1 MNSLDK
7 INEQELKIDFYK
19 AVNGEW
25 EKKAVIPNDHAST
38 GGFMDLV
45 DNIEKTLM
53 KDFADL
59 KAGQIKPENS
69 EMVEF
74 KKYYD
79 LATDFDKKEADGVK
93 PLLSILKRVE
103 SIKSFADL
111 NEEFGDW
118 TLSGLPTPI
127 DFGVEADMKQAEMN
141 VLYVDGGP
149 LFLPDRSYYDK
160 DNQQGVMLM
169 NVFKNMSVKLLKMV
183 GYNDAQANNI
193 WQAAE
198 RFDRSIAPYVLT
210 AEQKADIENI
220 YNPMNFDDIA
230 DKSNVI
236 DLKHA
241 IKSLIGQVPDEA
253 IVTEPKFLDNLDKIV
268 NDDTFN
274 DMKNWM
280 LVRTVNSFSNSL
292 NEEYRQTSGE
302 FSRALSGRKEA
313 QSKEKAAYNFAAN
326 VFSQVVGDYYGKKYF
341 GEKAKQDV
349 YNMVVKMIGV
359 YEKRLQ
365 NNDWLSESTKEKAII
380 KLKALGIHVGYPD
393 KINPLFSKFKV
404 TTKED
409 GGTLFENTE
418 KINRLIAEDNMNK
431 WHKPVDR
438 SLWGMSAN
446 MVNAYYSPT
455 ENQIVFPAAI
465 LQAPFYSLKQSSSEN
480 FGGIGAVMAHEISHA
495 FDNNGSNFDE
505 HGNLANWWTKEDH
518 EYFGKLAEN
527 MIKEFDGI
535 EFAGQKVNGKLT
547 VSENIADAG
556 GLSCAEEAAKGEDDC
571 NLREFFINWARI
583 WRNKSTEQIKQ
594 LLLSIDVHA
603 PSELR
608 ATVQVKNLDDF
619 YTTFNVTE
627 KDKMYLKPADRVQIW

>member
-1 MNSLDK
+1 VNELDK
-7 INEQELKIDFYK
+7 INEQELKNDFYK
-19 AVNGEW
+19 AVNGDW
-25 EKKAVIPNDHAST
+25 EAKAVIPSDHSSI

-45 DNIEKTLM
+45 DNIEETLM
-53 KDFADL
+53 KDFDDL
-59 KAGQIKPENS
+59 KAGKIKPEND

-79 LATDFDKKEADGVK
+79 LATDFEKKENDGVK
-93 PLLSILKRVE
+93 PLLPILKRIEEV
-103 SIKSFADL
+103 KSFNDL
-111 NEEFGDW
+111 NEQFSDW

-127 DFGVEADMKQAEMN
+127 DFGVEADMKQAKMN

-160 DNQQGVMLM
+160 ENQQGAMLM
-169 NVFKNMSVKLLKMV
+169 NVFQNMAVKLLKMV
-183 GYNDAQANNI
+183 GYNDAQAKNI
-193 WQAAE
+193 WSAAE
-198 RFDRSIAPYVLT
+198 RFDRSMAPYVLT

-220 YNPMNFDDIA
+220 YNPMKFDEIA
-230 DKSNVI
+230 SKSKAM

-241 IKSLIGQVPDEA
+241 IKELIGQVPDEA
-253 IVTEPKFLDNLDKIV
+253 IVTEPKFLDNLDKVV
-268 NDDTFN
+268 NEETFN

-280 LVRTVNSFSNSL
+280 LVQTVTSFSNTL
-292 NEEYRQTSGE
+292 NEEYRQVSGE
-302 FSRALSGRKEA
+302 FSRALSGKKEA
-313 QSKEKAAYNFAAN
+313 QSREKAAYNFAAN
-326 VFSQVVGDYYGKKYF
+326 VFSQIVGDYYGRKYF

-349 YNMVVKMIGV
+349 YNMVVKMINV

-365 NNDWLSESTKEKAII
+365 NNTWLSESTKKKAIV

-404 TTKED
+404 TSKAD

-418 KINRLIAEDNMNK
+418 KINRMVAEDNMSK

-465 LQAPFYSLKQSSSEN
+465 LQAPFYSLKQSSSQN

-495 FDNNGSNFDE
+495 FDNNGSKFDE
-505 HGNLANWWTKEDH
+505 NGNLANWWTEENH
-518 EYFGKLAEN
+518 EYFGKLAQN

-535 EFAGQKVNGKLT
+535 DFAGQKVNGKLT

-603 PSELR
+603 PAELR

-619 YTTFNVTE
+619 YTTFDVTE
-627 KDKMYLKPADRVQIW
+627 KDQMYLKPSDRVQIW

>member
-1 MNSLDK
+1 
-7 INEQELKIDFYK
+7 
-19 AVNGEW
+19 
-25 EKKAVIPNDHAST
+25 
-38 GGFMDLV
+38 
-45 DNIEKTLM
+45 
-53 KDFADL
+53 
-59 KAGQIKPENS
+59 
-69 EMVEF
+69 
-74 KKYYD
+74 
-79 LATDFDKKEADGVK
+79 
-93 PLLSILKRVE
+93 
-103 SIKSFADL
+103 
-111 NEEFGDW
+111 
-118 TLSGLPTPI
+118 
-127 DFGVEADMKQAEMN
+127 
-141 VLYVDGGP
+141 
-149 LFLPDRSYYDK
+149 
-160 DNQQGVMLM
+160 
-169 NVFKNMSVKLLKMV
+169 
-183 GYNDAQANNI
+183 
-193 WQAAE
+193 
-198 RFDRSIAPYVLT
+198 
-210 AEQKADIENI
+210 
-220 YNPMNFDDIA
+220 
-230 DKSNVI
+230 
-236 DLKHA
+236 
-241 IKSLIGQVPDEA
+241 
-253 IVTEPKFLDNLDKIV
+253 
-268 NDDTFN
+268 
-274 DMKNWM
+274 
-280 LVRTVNSFSNSL
+280 
-292 NEEYRQTSGE
+292 
-302 FSRALSGRKEA
+302 
-313 QSKEKAAYNFAAN
+313 
-326 VFSQVVGDYYGKKYF
+326 
-341 GEKAKQDV
+341 
-349 YNMVVKMIGV
+349 MVVKMIGV

>member
-1 MNSLDK
+1 M
-7 INEQELKIDFYK
+7 
-19 AVNGEW
+19 
-25 EKKAVIPNDHAST
+25 
-38 GGFMDLV
+38 
-45 DNIEKTLM
+45 
-53 KDFADL
+53 
-59 KAGQIKPENS
+59 
-69 EMVEF
+69 
-74 KKYYD
+74 
-79 LATDFDKKEADGVK
+79 
-93 PLLSILKRVE
+93 
-103 SIKSFADL
+103 
-111 NEEFGDW
+111 
-118 TLSGLPTPI
+118 PTPI

-326 VFSQVVGDYYGKKYF
+326 VFSQVVGDYYGKK
-341 GEKAKQDV
+341 
-349 YNMVVKMIGV
+349 I
-359 YEKRLQ
+359 
-365 NNDWLSESTKEKAII
+365 
-380 KLKALGIHVGYPD
+380 
-393 KINPLFSKFKV
+393 
-404 TTKED
+404 
-409 GGTLFENTE
+409 
-418 KINRLIAEDNMNK
+418 
-431 WHKPVDR
+431 
-438 SLWGMSAN
+438 LW
-446 MVNAYYSPT
+446 
-455 ENQIVFPAAI
+455 
-465 LQAPFYSLKQSSSEN
+465 
-480 FGGIGAVMAHEISHA
+480 
-495 FDNNGSNFDE
+495 
-505 HGNLANWWTKEDH
+505 
-518 EYFGKLAEN
+518 
-527 MIKEFDGI
+527 
-535 EFAGQKVNGKLT
+535 
-547 VSENIADAG
+547 
-556 GLSCAEEAAKGEDDC
+556 
-571 NLREFFINWARI
+571 
-583 WRNKSTEQIKQ
+583 
-594 LLLSIDVHA
+594 
-603 PSELR
+603 
-608 ATVQVKNLDDF
+608 
-619 YTTFNVTE
+619 
-627 KDKMYLKPADRVQIW
+627 

>member
-1 MNSLDK
+1 M
-7 INEQELKIDFYK
+7 
-19 AVNGEW
+19 
-25 EKKAVIPNDHAST
+25 
-38 GGFMDLV
+38 
-45 DNIEKTLM
+45 
-53 KDFADL
+53 
-59 KAGQIKPENS
+59 
-69 EMVEF
+69 
-74 KKYYD
+74 
-79 LATDFDKKEADGVK
+79 
-93 PLLSILKRVE
+93 
-103 SIKSFADL
+103 
-111 NEEFGDW
+111 
-118 TLSGLPTPI
+118 PTPI

>member
-313 QSKEKAAYNFAAN
+313 QSKEKSAYNFAAN

-495 FDNNGSNFDE
+495 FDNNGSKFDE

>member
-1 MNSLDK
+1 MDK
-7 INEQELKIDFYK
+7 INEQELKNDFYK
-19 AVNGEW
+19 AVNGDW
-25 EKKAVIPNDHAST
+25 EAKAVIPSDHSSI

-45 DNIEKTLM
+45 DNIEETLM
-53 KDFADL
+53 KDFDDL
-59 KAGQIKPENS
+59 KAGKIKPEND

-79 LATDFDKKEADGVK
+79 LATDFEKKENDGVK
-93 PLLSILKRVE
+93 PLLPILKRIEEV
-103 SIKSFADL
+103 KSFNDL
-111 NEEFGDW
+111 NEQFSDW

-127 DFGVEADMKQAEMN
+127 DFGVEADMKQAKMN

-160 DNQQGVMLM
+160 ENQQGAMLM
-169 NVFKNMSVKLLKMV
+169 NVFQNMAVKLLKMV
-183 GYNDAQANNI
+183 GYNDAQAKNI
-193 WQAAE
+193 WSAAE
-198 RFDRSIAPYVLT
+198 RFDRSMAPYVLT

-220 YNPMNFDDIA
+220 YNPMKFDEIA
-230 DKSNVI
+230 SKSKAM

-241 IKSLIGQVPDEA
+241 IKELIGQVPDEA
-253 IVTEPKFLDNLDKIV
+253 IVTEPKFLDNLDKVV
-268 NDDTFN
+268 NEETFN

-280 LVRTVNSFSNSL
+280 LVQTVTSFSNTL
-292 NEEYRQTSGE
+292 NEEYRQVSGE
-302 FSRALSGRKEA
+302 FSRALSGKKEA
-313 QSKEKAAYNFAAN
+313 QSREKAAYNFAAN
-326 VFSQVVGDYYGKKYF
+326 VFSQIVGDYYGRKYF

-349 YNMVVKMIGV
+349 YNMVVKMINV

-365 NNDWLSESTKEKAII
+365 NNTWLSESTKKKAIV

-404 TTKED
+404 TSKAD

-418 KINRLIAEDNMNK
+418 KINRMVAEDNMSK

-465 LQAPFYSLKQSSSEN
+465 LQAPFYSLKQSSSQN

-495 FDNNGSNFDE
+495 FDNNGSKFDE
-505 HGNLANWWTKEDH
+505 NGNLANWWTEEDH
-518 EYFGKLAEN
+518 EYFGKLAQN

-535 EFAGQKVNGKLT
+535 DFAGQKVNGKLT

-603 PSELR
+603 PAELR

-619 YTTFNVTE
+619 YTTFDVTE
-627 KDKMYLKPADRVQIW
+627 KDQMYLKPSDRVQIW

>member
-1 MNSLDK
+1 MDK

-313 QSKEKAAYNFAAN
+313 QSKEKSAYNFAAN

-495 FDNNGSNFDE
+495 FDNNGSKFDE

>member
-1 MNSLDK
+1 MDK
-7 INEQELKIDFYK
+7 INEQELKNDFYK
-19 AVNGEW
+19 AVNGDW
-25 EKKAVIPNDHAST
+25 EAKAVIPSDHSSI

-45 DNIEKTLM
+45 DNIEETLM
-53 KDFADL
+53 KDFDDL
-59 KAGQIKPENS
+59 KAGKIKPEND

-79 LATDFDKKEADGVK
+79 LATDFEKKENDGVK
-93 PLLSILKRVE
+93 PLLPILKRIEEV
-103 SIKSFADL
+103 KSFNDL
-111 NEEFGDW
+111 NEQFSDW

-127 DFGVEADMKQAEMN
+127 DFGVEADMKQAKMN

-160 DNQQGVMLM
+160 ENQQGAMLM
-169 NVFKNMSVKLLKMV
+169 NVFQNMAVKLLKMV
-183 GYNDAQANNI
+183 GYNDAQAKNI
-193 WQAAE
+193 WSAAE
-198 RFDRSIAPYVLT
+198 RFDRSMAPYVLT

-220 YNPMNFDDIA
+220 YNPMKFDEIA
-230 DKSNVI
+230 SKSKAI

-241 IKSLIGQVPDEA
+241 IKELIGQVPDEA

-268 NDDTFN
+268 NEETFN

-280 LVRTVNSFSNSL
+280 LVQTVTSFSNTL
-292 NEEYRQTSGE
+292 NEEYRQVSGE
-302 FSRALSGRKEA
+302 FSRALSGKKEA
-313 QSKEKAAYNFAAN
+313 QSREKAAYNFAAN
-326 VFSQVVGDYYGKKYF
+326 VFSQIVGDYYGRKYF

-349 YNMVVKMIGV
+349 YNMVVKMINV

-365 NNDWLSESTKEKAII
+365 NNTWLSESTKQKAIV

-404 TTKED
+404 TSKAD

-418 KINRLIAEDNMNK
+418 KINRMVAEDNMSK

-465 LQAPFYSLKQSSSEN
+465 LQAPFYSLKQSSSQN

-495 FDNNGSNFDE
+495 FDNNGSKFDE
-505 HGNLANWWTKEDH
+505 NGNLANWWTEEDH
-518 EYFGKLAEN
+518 EYFGKLAQN

-535 EFAGQKVNGKLT
+535 DFAGQKVNGKLT

-603 PSELR
+603 PAELR

-619 YTTFNVTE
+619 YTTFDVTE
-627 KDKMYLKPADRVQIW
+627 KDQMYLKPSDRVQIW